1 MADRIQLLNN
11 ASWRSEGHYVLYWA
25 QMNRRVRSNHA
36 LAHAVELANRECL
49 PVLFYEGL
57 TCSYP
62 YANDRFHTFVL
73 EGVPDT
79 ATRLE
84 KLGIGYV
91 FHLRR
96 RRSDLD
102 DAFYRLAKHAA
113 AVVTDDYPVFIAR
126 THNKGVPAKL
136 DIPFYAVDSSC
147 IVPMA
152 AFEKQEY
159 GAYTIRPKIKR
170 ILDQHL
176 QPHPALRVLRKFTDP
191 IPGDLHTAVTPENI
205 AALVAS

>member
-73 EGVPDT
+73 EGVPDHRDMVLSESERT
-79 ATRLE
+79 ANKRMMVCCSGAKSP
-84 KLGIGYV
+84 KLV
-91 FHLRR
+91 L
-96 RRSDLD
+96 DL
-102 DAFYRLAKHAA
+102 
-113 AVVTDDYPVFIAR
+113 
-126 THNKGVPAKL
+126 
-136 DIPFYAVDSSC
+136 
-147 IVPMA
+147 
-152 AFEKQEY
+152 
-159 GAYTIRPKIKR
+159 
-170 ILDQHL
+170 
-176 QPHPALRVLRKFTDP
+176 
-191 IPGDLHTAVTPENI
+191 
-205 AALVAS
+205 